1 MKGNHNIRLAILLSM
16 LSILAFRL
24 PSLIA
29 ATPVVYETSRALG
42 MGGACVAVAD
52 DQQAMFCNPA
62 GLGMQTS
69 SGYSVLNGH
78 FERNLDYDKVDNQI
92 AALNSSDSA
101 GSRNSNLNNLL
112 EIMGKKGWQAFS
124 NLAYYI
130 GGTGFGVAA
139 YYRESESFSVNNPV
153 NPSISSK
160 IEKDALLSGSIARS
174 FNEAQNLFNDRA
186 VGYWGATMKFVSRR
200 AGERTFYAKDFA
212 NLNEDILKDANRS
225 GATMDFDL
233 GAIWQLNNTW
243 KPTIG
248 VFAGNILSSE
258 FSADIGTLKRQFA
271 FGASFRPLTGPDER
285 NEKLLLAIDYWE
297 NGEDGSTLTKM
308 RMGAEFKL
316 SRHFFLQ
323 TGIRSGYFTGGAG
336 IVWNDWRF
344 QATTYSE
351 ELGQNPGDDE
361 DRRYSCSATWEF

>member
-1 MKGNHNIRLAILLSM
+1 MHKNQLRSRFHLLLA
-16 LSILAFRL
+16 LSIICCLAPAF
-24 PSLIA
+24 A
-29 ATPVVYETSRALG
+29 ASPVTYETSRALG

-62 GLGMQTS
+62 GLGLQNES
-69 SGYSVLNGH
+69 SYSFLNGH
-78 FERNLDYDKVDNQI
+78 FERNVDFDSVDSHI
-92 AALNSSDSA
+92 AALNSNDSA
-101 GSRNSNLNNLL
+101 GSRNSNMSNLI
-112 EIMGKKGWQAFS
+112 EIMGKHGWQAFS
-124 NLAYYI
+124 NLSYYI
-130 GGTGFGVAA
+130 GGTGFGIAA

-153 NPSISSK
+153 NPSISTK

-186 VGYWGATMKFVSRR
+186 MGWWGATMKFVSRR
-200 AGERTFYAKDFA
+200 AADKIYYARDFA
-212 NLNEDILKDANRS
+212 ALNEDILKDTDRS

-233 GAIWQLNNTW
+233 GALWQLNNTW

-271 FGASFRPLTGPDER
+271 FGASFRPLTGPEER
-285 NEKLLLAIDYWE
+285 NEKLLLAVDYWE
-297 NGEDGSTLTKM
+297 TGEDGSALTKV
-308 RMGAEFKL
+308 RMGAELKL
-316 SRHFFLQ
+316 SRHFYLQ

-344 QATTYSE
+344 QASTYSE

>member
-1 MKGNHNIRLAILLSM
+1 MIRRIKTRTILL
-16 LSILAFRL
+16 LGIIAGFTG
-24 PSLIA
+24 SLFA
-29 ATPVVYETSRALG
+29 ASPVIYETSRALG

-62 GLGMQTS
+62 GLGMQNERA
-69 SGYSVLNGH
+69 YSVFNGH
-78 FERNLDYDKVDNQI
+78 FERNFDFDDVDNHI
-92 AALNSSDSA
+92 AALNSNDTA
-101 GSRNSNLNNLL
+101 GSRNSNMSNLM
-112 EIMGKKGWQAFS
+112 EIMGKHGWQAFS

-130 GGTGFGVAA
+130 GGTGFGIAA

-153 NPSISSK
+153 NPTINAK
-160 IEKDALLSGSIARS
+160 VEKDALISGSIARS

-186 VGYWGATMKFVSRR
+186 MGWWGATMKFVSRQ
-200 AGERTFYAKDFA
+200 ASDKVYYARDFA
-212 NLNEDILKDANRS
+212 ALNESILKDTDRS

-243 KPTIG
+243 KPTVG

-271 FGASFRPLTGPDER
+271 VGASFRPLTGPEER
-285 NEKLLLAIDYWE
+285 NEKLLLAVDYWE
-297 NGEDGSTLTKM
+297 TGKDGAALTKM
-308 RMGAEFKL
+308 RMGAELKL
-316 SRHFFLQ
+316 SRHFYLQ

-344 QATTYSE
+344 QASTYSE